1 MPVTSRDKA
10 AQSGKAASV
19 KQRRTDGQWPEAHF
33 RFNGWSAELK
43 YCSSLIGLQVAQVRS
58 RGKREETNKLNAGSL

>member
-19 KQRRTDGQWPEAHF
+19 KQRRTDGQWPAAHF

-43 YCSSLIGLQVAQVRS
+43 YCSSLIGLQVAQV
-58 RGKREETNKLNAGSL
+58 T